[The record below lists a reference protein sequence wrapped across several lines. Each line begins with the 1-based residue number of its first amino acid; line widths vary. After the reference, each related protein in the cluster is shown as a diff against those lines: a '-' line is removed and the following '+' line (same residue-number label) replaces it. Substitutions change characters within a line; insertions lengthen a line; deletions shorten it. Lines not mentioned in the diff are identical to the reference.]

1 MGGDSITSQISSQ
14 LPPLEIAGA
23 DAARAIARLATEIL
37 PGAWSEPAFG
47 EELARTDSRTWIAWD
62 PEAARGRVAG
72 FLILR
77 LGPEVGEV
85 LSVGVAI
92 HWRSRGLG
100 RFLVEAAV
108 AVT

>member
-1 MGGDSITSQISSQ
+1 M
-14 LPPLEIAGA
+14 
-23 DAARAIARLATEIL
+23 ATEIL